1 MARPG
6 KGARL
11 NLLEPLASDFIDF
24 RAANYNAQE
33 IEVIREALREHI
45 DRRLKER
52 GLRERFDLARKL
64 REQNKRQPSRVKK
77 S

>member
-1 MARPG
+1 MSRRG
-6 KGARL
+6 KGSRL
-11 NLLEPLASDFIDF
+11 KLGEPLNSDFIDF

-52 GLRERFDLARKL
+52 ATKNRFDLAR
-64 REQNKRQPSRVKK
+64 RKRTRGD
-77 S
+77 

>member
-1 MARPG
+1 MSRRG
-6 KGARL
+6 KGSRL
-11 NLLEPLASDFIDF
+11 KLGEPLASDFIDF

-52 GLRERFDLARKL
+52 GTKRRFDLAR
-64 REQNKRQPSRVKK
+64 RKRTRGD
-77 S
+77 

>member
-6 KGARL
+6 KGSRL
-11 NLLEPLASDFIDF
+11 KLGEPLATDFIDF

-45 DRRLKER
+45 NRRLKER
-52 GLRERFDLARKL
+52 ATKRRFDNARRERLTEQSPKARPA
-64 REQNKRQPSRVKK
+64 R
-77 S
+77 

>member
-1 MARPG
+1 MARQG

-11 NLLEPLASDFIDF
+11 KLGEPLASDFIDF

-45 DRRLKER
+45 DRRLKNREM
-52 GLRERFDLARKL
+52 RERFERAR
-64 REQNKRQPSRVKK
+64 RERKKR
-77 S
+77 